1 MRLHAAR
8 QKVRTP
14 FGSVYA
20 EVEYDQWG
28 NVTRVSIA
36 HPQKHTDTAVGDALE
51 AIADAIND
59 VITDIRLSRGAAGR
73 TAQVAVPPKPAAN
86 ADLHKLAPVAPPRA
100 PGRSFQGEQHFDGS
114 GE

>member
-8 QKVRTP
+8 QKVPTP

-36 HPQKHTDTAVGDALE
+36 HPQKHVDTSVGDALE

-73 TAQVAVPPKPAAN
+73 TAQVAVTPKPAAN
-86 ADLHKLAPVAPPRA
+86 VCLPKLAPVAPPRA
-100 PGRSFQGEQHFDGS
+100 PGPFSQGEQPFEGG